1 MLVDFGWLRRY
12 PKGLNV
18 TTLEEG
24 IGQALLTLTL
34 AQQQVLFMEWF
45 EAFSGQGR
53 ECPNLMR
60 AFQVWWRRS
69 FIPPAPLRVG
79 KGEPPPSWDPVPTP
93 IGKQRADW
101 NPTLEKSL
109 VEILHEYKDSGYRSD
124 NGWNTE
130 GWNKMVKE
138 FHLRNKSVS
147 YTKAQIQDKE
157 CQLKRDYKMI
167 KAARMQ
173 SGSKWNEQR
182 NMVEG
187 SASMWENLIV
197 TFPKIKKFQ
206 NNKASFPLFDAL
218 GELYDGHLAEGTY
231 NFTSI
236 ESEHVEEPLQ
246 QINVVEEEAEEEALQ
261 EIHEIRDED
270 DEEKDARDKEE
281 EARSGQRRMAASRKK
296 PEKKGQRPRKSAKIE
311 AMMERFLE
319 MRTKQA
325 EDEAQQLARE
335 NETREKEARDKE
347 AAKGDEYSIK
357 RCISIINTMEVTK
370 QEKAKSY
377 AIFTKSKENRETF
390 ICASEE
396 DEESALIWLRNEMA

>member
-1 MLVDFGWLRRY
+1 M
-12 PKGLNV
+12 
-18 TTLEEG
+18 
-24 IGQALLTLTL
+24 
-34 AQQQVLFMEWF
+34 
-45 EAFSGQGR
+45 
-53 ECPNLMR
+53 
-60 AFQVWWRRS
+60 
-69 FIPPAPLRVG
+69 VG
-79 KGEPPPSWDPVPTP
+79 KGSPKLNVISSGSPKLSRFLPTKSATKKKPSPKCS
-93 IGKQRADW
+93 GAKR
-101 NPTLEKSL
+101 SG
-109 VEILHEYKDSGYRSD
+109 DSGYRSD

-130 GWNKMVKE
+130 GWNKMVKK

-157 CQLKRDYKMI
+157 CQLKTDYKML

-187 SASMWENLIV
+187 SAAMWENLMV
-197 TFPKIKKFQ
+197 
-206 NNKASFPLFDAL
+206 ASFPLFDAL

-236 ESEHVEEPLQ
+236 ESQRVEEPLH
-246 QINVVEEEAEEEALQ
+246 QIDDVEEEAEEEALQ
-261 EIHEIRDED
+261 EIEIRDEE
-270 DEEKDARDKEE
+270 DEEKDVRDEE
-281 EARSGQRRMAASRKK
+281 EARSGERRMAASRKK
-296 PEKKGQRPRKSAKIE
+296 PEEEGQRSRKSAKIE

-319 MRTKQA
+319 MRTKQV
-325 EDEAQQLARE
+325 EDEAKQLARE
-335 NETREKEARDKE
+335 NEARDEE

-370 QEKAKSY
+370 QEKAKAY

-396 DEESALIWLRNEMA
+396 DEESTLIWLRNEMA

>member
-1 MLVDFGWLRRY
+1 ML
-12 PKGLNV
+12 
-18 TTLEEG
+18 
-24 IGQALLTLTL
+24 
-34 AQQQVLFMEWF
+34 
-45 EAFSGQGR
+45 
-53 ECPNLMR
+53 
-60 AFQVWWRRS
+60 
-69 FIPPAPLRVG
+69 
-79 KGEPPPSWDPVPTP
+79 
-93 IGKQRADW
+93 
-101 NPTLEKSL
+101 
-109 VEILHEYKDSGYRSD
+109 
-124 NGWNTE
+124 
-130 GWNKMVKE
+130 
-138 FHLRNKSVS
+138 
-147 YTKAQIQDKE
+147 
-157 CQLKRDYKMI
+157 

-187 SASMWENLIV
+187 SASMWENLVV

-236 ESEHVEEPLQ
+236 ESERVEEPLQ
-246 QINVVEEEAEEEALQ
+246 QIDVVEEEAEEEALQ
-261 EIHEIRDED
+261 EIHEIRDEE
-270 DEEKDARDKEE
+270 DEEKDAGDKEE

-296 PEKKGQRPRKSAKIE
+296 PEKEGQKPRKSAKIE

-325 EDEAQQLARE
+325 DDEAQQLARE
-335 NETREKEARDKE
+335 NEARDKE
-347 AAKGDEYSIK
+347 VAKGNEYSIK

>member
-1 MLVDFGWLRRY
+1 
-12 PKGLNV
+12 
-18 TTLEEG
+18 
-24 IGQALLTLTL
+24 
-34 AQQQVLFMEWF
+34 
-45 EAFSGQGR
+45 
-53 ECPNLMR
+53 
-60 AFQVWWRRS
+60 
-69 FIPPAPLRVG
+69 
-79 KGEPPPSWDPVPTP
+79 
-93 IGKQRADW
+93 
-101 NPTLEKSL
+101 
-109 VEILHEYKDSGYRSD
+109 
-124 NGWNTE
+124 
-130 GWNKMVKE
+130 MVKE
-138 FHLRNKSVS
+138 FHLRNKSIS

-157 CQLKRDYKMI
+157 CQLKRDYKML

-187 SASMWENLIV
+187 SAAMWENLMV

-236 ESEHVEEPLQ
+236 ESQRVQEPLQ
-246 QINVVEEEAEEEALQ
+246 QIDVVEEEAEEEALQ
-261 EIHEIRDED
+261 EIEIHDEE
-270 DEEKDARDKEE
+270 DEEKDARDEE
-281 EARSGQRRMAASRKK
+281 EARSGEQRMVASRKK
-296 PEKKGQRPRKSAKIE
+296 PEKEGQRPRKSANIE

-325 EDEAQQLARE
+325 KNEAKQLARE
-335 NETREKEARDKE
+335 NETREQEARDKE

-370 QEKAKSY
+370 QEKAKAY
-377 AIFTKSKENRETF
+377 AIFAKSKENRETF

-396 DEESALIWLRNEMA
+396 DEESALIWLRNEMT

>member
-1 MLVDFGWLRRY
+1 M
-12 PKGLNV
+12 
-18 TTLEEG
+18 
-24 IGQALLTLTL
+24 
-34 AQQQVLFMEWF
+34 
-45 EAFSGQGR
+45 
-53 ECPNLMR
+53 
-60 AFQVWWRRS
+60 
-69 FIPPAPLRVG
+69 VG
-79 KGEPPPSWDPVPTP
+79 KGSPKLNVIARGSPKLSRFLPTTSAIKKKPSPTCSGAKRSG
-93 IGKQRADW
+93 GKQRADW

-124 NGWNTE
+124 NSWNTE

-157 CQLKRDYKMI
+157 CQLKRDYKML

-173 SGSKWNEQR
+173 NGSKWNEQR

-246 QINVVEEEAEEEALQ
+246 QIDVVEEEAEEEALQ
-261 EIHEIRDED
+261 EIHEIRDEE

-281 EARSGQRRMAASRKK
+281 EARSGQRRMTASRKK
-296 PEKKGQRPRKSAKIE
+296 PEKEGQRPRKSAKIE

-357 RCISIINTMEVTK
+357 RCISIINKMEVTK
-370 QEKAKSY
+370 QETAKAY

-396 DEESALIWLRNEMA
+396 DEESALIWLRNEMV

>member
-1 MLVDFGWLRRY
+1 
-12 PKGLNV
+12 
-18 TTLEEG
+18 
-24 IGQALLTLTL
+24 
-34 AQQQVLFMEWF
+34 
-45 EAFSGQGR
+45 
-53 ECPNLMR
+53 
-60 AFQVWWRRS
+60 
-69 FIPPAPLRVG
+69 
-79 KGEPPPSWDPVPTP
+79 
-93 IGKQRADW
+93 
-101 NPTLEKSL
+101 
-109 VEILHEYKDSGYRSD
+109 
-124 NGWNTE
+124 
-130 GWNKMVKE
+130 MVKE

-157 CQLKRDYKMI
+157 CQLKRDYKML

-187 SASMWENLIV
+187 STAMWENLMV
-197 TFPKIKKFQ
+197 TFSKIKKFQ

-218 GELYDGHLAEGTY
+218 GALYDGHLAEGTY

-236 ESEHVEEPLQ
+236 ESQRVEEPLQ
-246 QINVVEEEAEEEALQ
+246 QIDVVEEEALQ
-261 EIHEIRDED
+261 EIHKVHDEE

-296 PEKKGQRPRKSAKIE
+296 PEKEGQRPRKSAKIE

-319 MRTKQA
+319 MRTKQT

-335 NETREKEARDKE
+335 NEPKDKE

-370 QEKAKSY
+370 QEKAKAY

-396 DEESALIWLRNEMA
+396 DEESALIWLRNVMHLYY

>member
-1 MLVDFGWLRRY
+1 M
-12 PKGLNV
+12 
-18 TTLEEG
+18 
-24 IGQALLTLTL
+24 
-34 AQQQVLFMEWF
+34 
-45 EAFSGQGR
+45 
-53 ECPNLMR
+53 
-60 AFQVWWRRS
+60 
-69 FIPPAPLRVG
+69 VG
-79 KGEPPPSWDPVPTP
+79 KGSPKLNVIARGSPKLSRFLPTTR
-93 IGKQRADW
+93 KQRADW

-157 CQLKRDYKMI
+157 CQLKRDYKML

-187 SASMWENLIV
+187 STSMWENLIV

-206 NNKASFPLFDAL
+206 NNKASFPLFDTL
-218 GELYDGHLAEGTY
+218 GELYDGHMAEETY

-246 QINVVEEEAEEEALQ
+246 QIDVVEEEAEEEALQ
-261 EIHEIRDED
+261 EIHEIRDEE

-296 PEKKGQRPRKSAKIE
+296 PEKEGQRPRK
-311 AMMERFLE
+311 
-319 MRTKQA
+319 T

-335 NETREKEARDKE
+335 NEARDKE

-396 DEESALIWLRNEMA
+396 DEESALIWLRNEMS

>member
-1 MLVDFGWLRRY
+1 M
-12 PKGLNV
+12 
-18 TTLEEG
+18 
-24 IGQALLTLTL
+24 
-34 AQQQVLFMEWF
+34 
-45 EAFSGQGR
+45 
-53 ECPNLMR
+53 
-60 AFQVWWRRS
+60 
-69 FIPPAPLRVG
+69 VG
-79 KGEPPPSWDPVPTP
+79 KGSPKLNVSARGSSKLSRFLPTTSATKKKPSPKCSGAKRSGGSPR
-93 IGKQRADW
+93 GM

-109 VEILHEYKDSGYRSD
+109 VEILHEYKDSNYRSD

-157 CQLKRDYKMI
+157 CQLKRDYKMLR
-167 KAARMQ
+167 AARMQ

-187 SASMWENLIV
+187 SATMWENLMV

-236 ESEHVEEPLQ
+236 ESQRVEKPLH
-246 QINVVEEEAEEEALQ
+246 QIDDVEDGAQAQEEALQ
-261 EIHEIRDED
+261 EIHEIHDEE
-270 DEEKDARDKEE
+270 DEEKDARDEG

-296 PEKKGQRPRKSAKIE
+296 LEKEGQRPRKSLARE
-311 AMMERFLE
+311 NE
-319 MRTKQA
+319 
-325 EDEAQQLARE
+325 ARE
-335 NETREKEARDKE
+335 NETREKEARDRE
-347 AAKGDEYSIK
+347 ADEYSIK
-357 RCISIINTMEVTK
+357 RCISIINTMEMTK
-370 QEKAKSY
+370 QEKAKAY
-377 AIFTKSKENRETF
+377 AVFTKSKENRETF

>member
-1 MLVDFGWLRRY
+1 MA
-12 PKGLNV
+12 
-18 TTLEEG
+18 T
-24 IGQALLTLTL
+24 QLT
-34 AQQQVLFMEWF
+34 ASVQ
-45 EAFSGQGR
+45 AFSFLAPAIPEQSAGTPWPGLAMAAERRRSKEGARQGEVPRWRWPHLIPGGSLPGHTRR
-53 ECPNLMR
+53 EETPLAAR
-60 AFQVWWRRS
+60 EATRRRREVAVWRREVTAWRRS
-69 FIPPAPLRVG
+69 TSSTATTATATAAFSPIPPTPLRVG
-79 KGEPPPSWDPVPTP
+79 EGEPPPSWDPVPTP
-93 IGKQRADW
+93 IGKQRVDW

-157 CQLKRDYKMI
+157 CQLKRDYKML

-236 ESEHVEEPLQ
+236 ESERVEEPLQ
-246 QINVVEEEAEEEALQ
+246 QIDVVEEEAEEEAL
-261 EIHEIRDED
+261 
-270 DEEKDARDKEE
+270 
-281 EARSGQRRMAASRKK
+281 
-296 PEKKGQRPRKSAKIE
+296 
-311 AMMERFLE
+311 
-319 MRTKQA
+319 
-325 EDEAQQLARE
+325 
-335 NETREKEARDKE
+335 
-347 AAKGDEYSIK
+347 
-357 RCISIINTMEVTK
+357 
-370 QEKAKSY
+370 
-377 AIFTKSKENRETF
+377 
-390 ICASEE
+390 
-396 DEESALIWLRNEMA
+396 